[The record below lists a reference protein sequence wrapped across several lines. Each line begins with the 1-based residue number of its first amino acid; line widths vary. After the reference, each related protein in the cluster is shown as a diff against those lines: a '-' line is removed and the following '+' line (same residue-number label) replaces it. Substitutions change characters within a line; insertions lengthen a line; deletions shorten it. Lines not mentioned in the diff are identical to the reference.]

1 MACHLPISVVFAQHL
16 AAHMGIGE
24 QLLKHLWG
32 ICRVELQLLLNL
44 FHLVF
49 LA

>member
-1 MACHLPISVVFAQHL
+1 MVCHLPTLAVFAQHL

-32 ICRVELQLLLNL
+32 VCRVGLQLLLNL